1 VLFISPAAFNRT
13 TGGGITFGN
22 LFAGWPKDRLATVHN
37 DPIPTTTETCEHYYR
52 LGPREIRRWGPLER
66 IAPAAGMEGAAPASP
81 GTRSAKG
88 LLQPAKRLV
97 FGDQLPDTG
106 RLSAELA
113 AWIEAFRPEVLY
125 TILGTNA
132 MMELVDAV
140 QRRYALPF
148 VVHMMDDWPASSYR
162 GGALGFLARARM
174 ERLLR
179 DLMRRASVRMGIC
192 EAMSEA
198 YAARYGAPFVSF
210 QNTVDVARW
219 EHLAKADLAV
229 ARPADVVYVGSILP
243 GAQLETLVACAA
255 AVEHLAK
262 AGVPVRLSLY
272 SPAAYAEPHRARL
285 VPGSHVELHDT
296 LTDDD
301 AFFRR
306 IAGADALLLP
316 VNFTEDAVRLL
327 RYSMPTKVPAYLASG
342 TPILACGPRAAAQ
355 IRYAEEA
362 GWGSVVSEPGVPA
375 AADGLRRILVDAD
388 LRKQLSLTAREIARK
403 HHDSTEVRAG
413 FQRTLAAAARNP
425 AQVLR

>member
-1 VLFISPAAFNRT
+1 
-13 TGGGITFGN
+13 
-22 LFAGWPKDRLATVHN
+22 
-37 DPIPTTTETCEHYYR
+37 
-52 LGPREIRRWGPLER
+52 
-66 IAPAAGMEGAAPASP
+66 MASGP
-81 GTRSAKG
+81 GTRSTKA

-106 RLSAELA
+106 SLTAELA
-113 AWIEAFRPEVLY
+113 AWIEAFQPELLY

-140 QRRYALPF
+140 QRRFSLPL

-192 EAMSEA
+192 DAMGEA

-210 QNTVDVARW
+210 QNAIDVARW

-243 GAQLETLVACAA
+243 AAQLESLVACAA
-255 AVEHLAK
+255 AVGQLA
-262 AGVPVRLSLY
+262 GEGLPVRLSLY

-285 VPGSHVELHDT
+285 VTGPHVELHDT
-296 LTDDD
+296 LTDDE

-306 IAGADALLLP
+306 IARADALLLP
-316 VNFTEDAVRLL
+316 VNFTPDAVRLL

-342 TPILACGPRAAAQ
+342 TPILACGPREVAQ

-362 GWGSVVSEPGVPA
+362 GWGRVVGGPGVRA
-375 AADGLRRILVDAD
+375 AADGLRRILSDAD
-388 LRKQLSLTAREIARK
+388 LRKQLSLTAREVARK

-413 FQRTLAAAARNP
+413 FQRTLAAAALSP